1 MDTYSEPVIA
11 TLEFLKQEFHKSP
24 YFQEH
29 PSEREYR
36 FNHTMRVANL
46 GIRIAKGEGFNIE
59 AMVLGCLLH
68 DISYR
73 DAFICEED
81 WLRHGRSS
89 ARIARDFLTSLALP
103 QSRIEEICIGIAT
116 HVDGKADLPV
126 ETTAFT
132 DSISDADNLDR
143 LDAYRTYEMLEY
155 AHFRDMKL
163 AEQKSWLNKEI
174 ENLGSW
180 EAEGFSTPTADRI
193 MHERMQKR
201 RDFYLQL
208 LEQLDNSS
216 HLNL

>member
-73 DAFICEED
+73 DAFTCEED
-81 WLRHGRSS
+81 WLRHG
-89 ARIARDFLTSLALP
+89 
-103 QSRIEEICIGIAT
+103 
-116 HVDGKADLPV
+116 
-126 ETTAFT
+126 
-132 DSISDADNLDR
+132 SISDADNLDR